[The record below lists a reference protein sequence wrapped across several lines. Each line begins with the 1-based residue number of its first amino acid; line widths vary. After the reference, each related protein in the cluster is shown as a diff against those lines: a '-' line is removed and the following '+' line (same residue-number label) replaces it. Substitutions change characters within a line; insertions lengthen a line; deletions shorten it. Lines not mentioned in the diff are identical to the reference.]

1 MPHLHLPKEA
11 EKQRVPVTV
20 ITGFLGSG
28 KSTLLNH
35 ILRWSQRSDVDK
47 SGVSRRNIAVI
58 ENEFGEISIDKTIGA
73 WVLGWEDSTR
83 LPAQLL
89 GRCRRART

>member
-1 MPHLHLPKEA
+1 MPQLHVPEDCG
-11 EKQRVPVTV
+11 KQKVPVTV

-35 ILRWSQRSDVDK
+35 ILRWSQQ
-47 SGVSRRNIAVI
+47 SGGKQRKRNIAVI

-73 WVLGWEDSTR
+73 HWASTF
-83 LPAQLL
+83 AQ
-89 GRCRRART
+89 